1 MKKWSV
7 FSASEHLVSSMREP
21 IPAFLSPQSPSSGRI
36 VIDVPDKVPRKGY
49 DPGSLAETLPDPVLR
64 DFKSDLRSVLPA
76 ESPIALGLRIV
87 RSFYLHRDR
96 SSFPLIQEIKRCRI
110 PGSPKIRGLSK
121 GYRFLTDEGPGKR
134 MGCIKS

>member
-1 MKKWSV
+1 MV
-7 FSASEHLVSSMREP
+7 CFFSFRAP
-21 IPAFLSPQSPSSGRI
+21 GFLDTRTNSGIFSPQSPSSGRI

-49 DPGSLAETLPDPVLR
+49 GPLAVALPDPVLR

-87 RSFYLHRDR
+87 RSFYLHGDR
-96 SSFPLIQEIKRCRI
+96 RSFPLIQEIKCCRI

-121 GYRFLTDEGPGKR
+121 RYRFLTDEGPGKR

>member
-1 MKKWSV
+1 M
-7 FSASEHLVSSMREP
+7 L
-21 IPAFLSPQSPSSGRI
+21 
-36 VIDVPDKVPRKGY
+36 DVPDKVPRKGY
-49 DPGSLAETLPDPVLR
+49 DPGPLAEAHPDPVLR

-96 SSFPLIQEIKRCRI
+96 RSFPLIQEIKRCRI